1 MLSLTKMYDDW
12 QTLILQKNLQNMD
25 FHEIRVK
32 F

>member
-12 QTLILQKNLQNMD
+12 QTSILQKILQNMD
-25 FHEIRVK
+25 FSEIRVK